1 MSYQSFNTQPT
12 ALQTIQPAA
21 LAQKKASDYNF
32 QKYVGWAHSAIQ
44 QSGYNAY
51 FSEANIQALQDT
63 IHSILKQQGY
73 NVIPSKKVVQD
84 VMSTVLNY
92 NTPVIGNIYTVFTI
106 PETTAR
112 DDVANMNQRVVNII
126 ASNII
131 NEYDTIR
138 NNEQLSAWVNVKGS
152 FNKWGL
158 RSHSIIRKRENDYAK
173 GFFNMNY

>member
-1 MSYQSFNTQPT
+1 MSYKTLSSKPT
-12 ALQTIQPAA
+12 ALQLIEPAV
-21 LAQKKASDYNF
+21 LAQRKSSDYNY

-51 FSEANIQALQDT
+51 FSEDNIKAIQDT
-63 IHSILKQQGY
+63 IHTILKQQGY
-73 NVIPSKKVVQD
+73 NVIPSKDVVED

-92 NTPVIGNIYTVFTI
+92 NTPVIGDIYTVFTI
-106 PETTAR
+106 PDNGSR
-112 DDVANMNQRVVNII
+112 DDVANMNQRVINII

-158 RSHSIIRKRENDYAK
+158 RSHSVIRKREKDYTK